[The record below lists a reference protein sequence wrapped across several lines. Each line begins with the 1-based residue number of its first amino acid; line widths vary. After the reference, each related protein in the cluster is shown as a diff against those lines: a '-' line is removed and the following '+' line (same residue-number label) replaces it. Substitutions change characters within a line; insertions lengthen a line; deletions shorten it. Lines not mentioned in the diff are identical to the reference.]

1 VRKSYVNDIS
11 FVKDEFLSNFSIQ
24 KEDSQE
30 VWELLGK
37 MSPRNSLFA
46 TS

>member
-1 VRKSYVNDIS
+1 MSMIIS
-11 FVKDEFLSNFSIQ
+11 FVKHQLLLNFSIE

-37 MSPRNSLFA
+37 MSLGNSFFA